1 MATKPNPDPLTHN
14 NSQIRQKKK
23 KDKMRECT
31 SVFILKLY
39 TANNLSVQT
48 WNDDDDD
55 ALLFMLN
62 ACKKSLV
69 YQQAALRSG
78 ILFQNPF
85 VFLRQRK

>member
-1 MATKPNPDPLTHN
+1 
-14 NSQIRQKKK
+14 
-23 KDKMRECT
+23 MRESA
-31 SVFILKLY
+31 SVFVLIFY

-48 WNDDDDD
+48 WNDDD
-55 ALLFMLN
+55 ALLLMLLN
-62 ACKKSLV
+62 AHKKSLV

>member
-1 MATKPNPDPLTHN
+1 
-14 NSQIRQKKK
+14 
-23 KDKMRECT
+23 MREST
-31 SVFILKLY
+31 SIFVLKLY

-48 WNDDDDD
+48 WNDDDD

-85 VFLRQRK
+85 VILRRRKLTKMISFVCESIPLFSGCLYWS